1 MFQLTNGNLELMKL
15 HGTVFVLMFFTSS
28 ILYTSFGQTDNIFV
42 PNSFQNLLAQFNDPG
57 TVTGHVYYDVND
69 NGTQD
74 QGEPG
79 IEGVGVLIVNITNNN
94 NATTVFTDE
103 NGDWS
108 LTTVAGN
115 IAVFIQVE
123 QLWNGFTISEGSSFV
138 VDEILENQTTD
149 LGSSGFAY
157 YTDVQGHLYY
167 DLNGNGEQDDIEP
180 DMPGVDVEVTDFLNN
195 TFQLSTDID
204 GNWQTNLIMG
214 EITVDIDQNDSDFPI
229 GASQTEGTD
238 PSVHPLE
245 LDFDNQP
252 DDVIFI
258 ENDGFFESGEISGL
272 LYDDLNNN
280 GTQDSGEPGIS
291 DVDII
296 ITTFV
301 GETVVVETDA
311 NGEWSSSVPLGTT
324 ISQVDTTDPDFPN
337 GAVQTEGT
345 NPTTTEVVLNQSYSE
360 IDGFFKTGQLSGHLY
375 FDQNGNGT
383 QDSGEPNMPDVD
395 VEIVDGIGQTFTET
409 TDANGNWTRNVSVGT
424 ATTTIDISDPDFPT
438 DADQTE
444 GSNPTSFN
452 VVNGETYS
460 EIDGFYATG
469 ILSGH
474 LYFDVNGNGTQ
485 DGNEPNMPNVDV
497 EITDAFGEIENI
509 ETDANGNWTIE
520 LPLGDATSNIDQND
534 PDFPTNAIQ
543 TEGSNPTTS
552 TIQAN
557 QTIEEVNGFFESGEI
572 SGHLYFDI
580 NGNGTQD
587 TGESDMPNVD
597 VEITDALGQT
607 QIVSTD
613 IDGNWS
619 TVVAAGTATTD
630 IDFND
635 SDFPTGATQTQGSNP
650 TITNVNNGGVFNEI
664 DGFFE
669 SGTLEGTLY
678 YDLNQNGTQDASET
692 GISDVS
698 VDILTALGDLITI
711 ETDENGEWSILVP
724 EGTTVS
730 EIDIN
735 DPDFP
740 TGAIQTE
747 GSNPTTTDIAN
758 GDTESEANGF
768 YAFGN
773 LSGHLYFD
781 ENGNGT
787 QDGNEPNM
795 PNIDVEIT
803 DVLGNTYTE
812 VTDAS
817 GDWSI
822 ELPIGNATSNIDQN
836 DPDFPTGATQTEGTN
851 PTTTTILSGQ
861 TLSEIDGFF
870 QSGTLTGHLYFDENG
885 NGTQDGNEPNMPNVD
900 VEITDVYGEIEII
913 ETNANGD
920 WSIELPLGDATSNI
934 DQNDPDFPTGATQTE
949 GTDPTTTTIVSGQ
962 TFSEIDGFY
971 ETGTLTGHLYFDE
984 NGNGT
989 QDTGEPNMPN
999 VDVEIIDVLGNIY
1012 TEETDANGDWSLEL
1026 PIGDATSN
1034 IDQND
1039 PDFPTGATQ
1048 TEGTNP
1054 TTTTILSGQ
1063 TLSEIDGF
1071 FQSGTLTGHLY
1082 FDENGNGTQD
1092 GNEPNMPN
1100 VDVEITD
1107 VYGEIEIIETNANG
1121 DWSIE
1126 LPLGDAT
1133 SNIDQNDPDFPTGA
1147 TQTEGTDPTTSTVV
1161 TGQTI
1166 SEIDGFFESGE
1177 LTGHL
1182 YFDQN
1187 GNGTQ
1192 DAGEPD
1198 IPNVDV
1204 EITDVYGAI
1213 QTVTTDING
1222 DWSVEL
1228 PVGISVSNINQN
1240 DPDFPTGATQTQG
1253 SNPTVSLVTNG
1264 FTAQE
1269 VDGFYESGTVMG
1281 HVYFDINGNEEQD
1294 FDEPN
1299 MPNVDVDITT
1309 SLGDVITVETNINGD
1324 WNLTV
1329 PIGVTIVDIDQ
1340 NDPDFPTGATQ
1351 TEGTDPT
1358 NTDVALNQTYSEL
1371 DGFYESAEIA
1381 GHLYF
1386 DLNGNGTQDNN
1397 EPDMP
1402 NVDVEIL
1409 DALGNTQNVT
1419 TNANGDWSLLLP
1431 AGLTQTDIDQNDAD
1445 FPAGA
1450 TQTEGTDP
1458 TTFTL
1463 INGNDVEDINGFF
1476 ESGEL
1481 SGHLYFDVNGNGTQ
1495 DNDEPDMPSVDVE
1508 ITTSQNETFITTTD
1522 INGNWNLT
1530 VPTGSTTV
1538 DINQNDPDFP
1548 TGAVQTEGTDPTT
1561 TNVALNQS
1569 YSEIDGFYETGE
1581 LSGHL
1586 YFDNNGNGTQ
1596 DANEPDMPNVD
1607 IEITNSLGETQVV
1620 TTDANGDWSVE
1631 LPAGSTLTLID
1642 ENDADFPIGATQTE
1656 GTNPTNINV
1665 INGDSVSEI
1674 NGFFESGE
1682 LSGLLYFDIN
1692 NNGMQDIGEGGIPN
1706 INVEI
1711 ITALGD
1717 LIIVETDAN
1726 GFWSL
1731 AVPIGSTES
1740 YIDVNDPDFPI
1751 GMIQTDGTN
1760 PTTSNIPIADVIYEV
1775 DGFHQLIELTGHL
1788 YFDENG
1794 NGTQDMNEPN
1804 MPDVDVEITN
1814 SLGEVEMVTTNNNG
1828 DWSVFVPVGNT
1839 VSDID
1844 ETDSDFPEGAVQT
1857 EGSNPT
1863 STVVTISDSPVFSE
1877 NDGFFTGIEIFN
1889 AVSTNEDGFENNF
1902 FRIDGIQAFPDN
1914 NLKIYNRQGVK
1925 VFDVKGYGQSN
1936 TNLFTG
1942 VSDGNVTIQ
1951 KDKKLPTGTYFYV
1964 LTFTNQNGD
1973 REEYKGYLHLN

>member
-1 MFQLTNGNLELMKL
+1 
-15 HGTVFVLMFFTSS
+15 
-28 ILYTSFGQTDNIFV
+28 
-42 PNSFQNLLAQFNDPG
+42 
-57 TVTGHVYYDVND
+57 
-69 NGTQD
+69 
-74 QGEPG
+74 
-79 IEGVGVLIVNITNNN
+79 
-94 NATTVFTDE
+94 
-103 NGDWS
+103 
-108 LTTVAGN
+108 
-115 IAVFIQVE
+115 
-123 QLWNGFTISEGSSFV
+123 
-138 VDEILENQTTD
+138 
-149 LGSSGFAY
+149 
-157 YTDVQGHLYY
+157 
-167 DLNGNGEQDDIEP
+167 
-180 DMPGVDVEVTDFLNN
+180 
-195 TFQLSTDID
+195 
-204 GNWQTNLIMG
+204 
-214 EITVDIDQNDSDFPI
+214 
-229 GASQTEGTD
+229 
-238 PSVHPLE
+238 
-245 LDFDNQP
+245 
-252 DDVIFI
+252 
-258 ENDGFFESGEISGL
+258 
-272 LYDDLNNN
+272 
-280 GTQDSGEPGIS
+280 
-291 DVDII
+291 
-296 ITTFV
+296 
-301 GETVVVETDA
+301 
-311 NGEWSSSVPLGTT
+311 
-324 ISQVDTTDPDFPN
+324 
-337 GAVQTEGT
+337 
-345 NPTTTEVVLNQSYSE
+345 
-360 IDGFFKTGQLSGHLY
+360 
-375 FDQNGNGT
+375 
-383 QDSGEPNMPDVD
+383 
-395 VEIVDGIGQTFTET
+395 
-409 TDANGNWTRNVSVGT
+409 
-424 ATTTIDISDPDFPT
+424 
-438 DADQTE
+438 
-444 GSNPTSFN
+444 
-452 VVNGETYS
+452 
-460 EIDGFYATG
+460 
-469 ILSGH
+469 
-474 LYFDVNGNGTQ
+474 
-485 DGNEPNMPNVDV
+485 
-497 EITDAFGEIENI
+497 
-509 ETDANGNWTIE
+509 
-520 LPLGDATSNIDQND
+520 
-534 PDFPTNAIQ
+534 
-543 TEGSNPTTS
+543 
-552 TIQAN
+552 
-557 QTIEEVNGFFESGEI
+557 
-572 SGHLYFDI
+572 
-580 NGNGTQD
+580 
-587 TGESDMPNVD
+587 
-597 VEITDALGQT
+597 
-607 QIVSTD
+607 
-613 IDGNWS
+613 
-619 TVVAAGTATTD
+619 
-630 IDFND
+630 
-635 SDFPTGATQTQGSNP
+635 
-650 TITNVNNGGVFNEI
+650 
-664 DGFFE
+664 
-669 SGTLEGTLY
+669 
-678 YDLNQNGTQDASET
+678 
-692 GISDVS
+692 
-698 VDILTALGDLITI
+698 
-711 ETDENGEWSILVP
+711 
-724 EGTTVS
+724 
-730 EIDIN
+730 
-735 DPDFP
+735 
-740 TGAIQTE
+740 
-747 GSNPTTTDIAN
+747 
-758 GDTESEANGF
+758 
-768 YAFGN
+768 
-773 LSGHLYFD
+773 
-781 ENGNGT
+781 
-787 QDGNEPNM
+787 
-795 PNIDVEIT
+795 
-803 DVLGNTYTE
+803 
-812 VTDAS
+812 
-817 GDWSI
+817 
-822 ELPIGNATSNIDQN
+822 
-836 DPDFPTGATQTEGTN
+836 
-851 PTTTTILSGQ
+851 
-861 TLSEIDGFF
+861 
-870 QSGTLTGHLYFDENG
+870 
-885 NGTQDGNEPNMPNVD
+885 MPNVD

-984 NGNGT
+984 NGNGI

-999 VDVEIIDVLGNIY
+999 VDVEITDVLGNIY

-1039 PDFPTGATQ
+1039 PDFPTGAAQ

-1107 VYGEIEIIETNANG
+1107 ALGEITIIETDANG
-1121 DWSIE
+1121 DWSIN
-1126 LPLGDAT
+1126 LPPGDAT

-1839 VSDID
+1839 
-1844 ETDSDFPEGAVQT
+1844 DSDFPEGAVQT